1 MVAHR
6 FPRMREQELLYRSIF
21 DATWPGREVTF
32 RTLDIGSDKILP
44 YMDKVEEENPALG
57 WRAIRIGLDRPA
69 LLRSQIRAML
79 RAGGGRDLR
88 IMFPMIAAIEEFRQ
102 AKTVVDQEIAYLA
115 RYNHRELPADVKLGI
130 MLEVPSLLWQL
141 DEICTTV
148 DFVSVGSN
156 DLLQYMFAADRE
168 NTRVSTRFDTLSPPV
183 LRALKLV
190 ADKTRAH
197 GTPLTLCGE
206 MGGKPLEAIV
216 LIALGFRGLS
226 MSPAA
231 IGPVKGRGARHRPR
245 RAGAVRGRLG
255 GANRRRPFAARAA
268 ACLRG
273 TAGHSARLIGP
284 RQAGGD
290 VTGAFLKARA
300 GS

>member
-6 FPRMREQELLYRSIF
+6 FPRMREQEALYRSIF
-21 DATWPGREVTF
+21 EAVPGRAVTF

-88 IMFPMIAAIEEFRQ
+88 IMFPMIAAIEEFHL
-102 AKTVVDQEIAYLA
+102 AKGIVDQEIAYLA
-115 RYNHRELPADVKLGI
+115 RYGHALPVDLKLGI

-141 DEICTTV
+141 DEICHNV

-156 DLLQYMFAADRE
+156 DLLQYLFAADRD
-168 NTRVSTRFDTLSPPV
+168 NTRVANRFDTLSPPV
-183 LRALKLV
+183 LRALKLI

-226 MSPAA
+226 MSPAS
-231 IGPVKGRGARHRPR
+231 IGPVKA
-245 RAGAVRGRLG
+245 AVLATDLAETERFVMGLVERIDG
-255 GANRRRPFAARAA
+255 
-268 ACLRG
+268 
-273 TAGHSARLIGP
+273 GHSLREPL
-284 RQAGGD
+284 
-290 VTGAFLKARA
+290 RA
-300 GS
+300 YAEQQGIPLG